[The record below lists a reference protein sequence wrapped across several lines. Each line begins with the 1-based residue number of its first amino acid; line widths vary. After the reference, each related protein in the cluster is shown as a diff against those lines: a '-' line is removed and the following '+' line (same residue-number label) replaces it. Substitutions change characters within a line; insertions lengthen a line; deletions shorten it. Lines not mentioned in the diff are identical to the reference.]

1 MPIVES
7 WSESLSANGLKDI
20 SSDKHLLLPCLPI
33 LYIII
38 NFLPHQFV
46 YFIFSFPEMFI
57 CAPHKKI
64 LFPIID
70 QSLLRITLESYM
82 KSSESLPA
90 SLFDLEEGK
99 VVDRH
104 ISKVSKIESQ

>member
-57 CAPHKKI
+57 CAPNKEKK

-70 QSLLRITLESYM
+70 ESLLRITLESYI

-99 VVDRH
+99 VVNRH
-104 ISKVSKIESQ
+104 ISNVSKIDS